1 MESVDPEAA
10 LDSTRPSFEDGAV
23 QRTGAEI
30 SGARRVAGL
39 PVLAGIVVLG
49 LLSGAA
55 YYQWQRPRVLAQMER
70 AKSEA
75 PTTPRERLE
84 LWHRYGAAQIHH
96 RLTQFARF
104 SPEMPWLVT
113 HAIAGTGAEP
123 PEIWGIDCEALPQE
137 LSHLEDMTVI
147 VELPAPRPLGR
158 APLSGDFAS
167 RVPLYAPGQ
176 PIPDPAERLRDLA
189 LFLLEGMPRALA
201 RDIEGATIEIRVGTA
216 GGSSDR

>member
-1 MESVDPEAA
+1 M
-10 LDSTRPSFEDGAV
+10 
-23 QRTGAEI
+23 QRTSAQLPE
-30 SGARRVAGL
+30 SRRVPGL

-55 YYQWQRPRVLAQMER
+55 YYQYQRPRVLAQMAR

-84 LWHRYGAAQIHH
+84 LWHRYGSAQIHH

-113 HAIAGTGAEP
+113 HAIAGSAGEL

-137 LSHLEDMTVI
+137 ISHLEGLTV
-147 VELPAPRPLGR
+147 VVDLPVPTALGH
-158 APLSGDFAS
+158 AALAGDSAD
-167 RVPLYAPGQ
+167 RVPLYAAGQ
-176 PIPDPAERLRDLA
+176 PIPHPSERLRDLA
-189 LFLLEGMPRALA
+189 LFLLEGMPRALE
-201 RDIEGATIEIRVGTA
+201 RDIEGASLEVRVGTPA
-216 GGSSDR
+216 PR